1 MEKKKCKQSKKKPKR
16 HQLIK
21 GIMALAKTSKKP
33 MTVKQINNLLQAYD
47 LNIVIC
53 YEMENRRCHST
64 IKDLRRSNTW
74 LRKKLD
80 VMYLSQNAYVKRVR
94 ENNEEYEVVIDELK
108 DENKLF
114 RKKLIAQWNGI
125 RKFGNT
131 KKKDN

>member
-47 LNIVIC
+47 L
-53 YEMENRRCHST
+53 NRRCHST

-125 RKFGNT
+125 RKFGNP